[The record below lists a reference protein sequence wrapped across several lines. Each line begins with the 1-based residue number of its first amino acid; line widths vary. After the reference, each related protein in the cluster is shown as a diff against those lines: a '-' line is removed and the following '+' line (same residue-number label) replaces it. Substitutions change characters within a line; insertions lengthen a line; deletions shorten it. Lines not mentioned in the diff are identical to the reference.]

1 MAIKKS
7 NASVLKSTCEKLL
20 INLPEARRV
29 ADGCHGFSIF
39 KEGQFHGVF
48 IPKYAAYTELQLVQL
63 QQELNAII
71 CMTDKWCDKTLC
83 NAGLFIH
90 HSWQKKPC
98 INSALQNICR
108 CALKPIR
115 KR

>member
-7 NASVLKSTCEKLL
+7 NASVLKNTCELL

-29 ADGCHGFSIF
+29 AMDVTVSPSSRG
-39 KEGQFHGVF
+39 GQFHGVF

-71 CMTDKWCDKTLC
+71 CMT
-83 NAGLFIH
+83 
-90 HSWQKKPC
+90 QVV
-98 INSALQNICR
+98 
-108 CALKPIR
+108 
-115 KR
+115 